1 MLNGLCGLSLV
12 VNLSSL
18 YLTLSGKSAK
28 EILMNLGMLGLT
40 VVFMLL
46 RYKKAN
52 ITASY
57 EAS

>member
-1 MLNGLCGLSLV
+1 M